1 VAQSRRNRARIRW
14 VAAALLA
21 LALHAALIAA
31 LSSSGALRLFRKE
44 AAAPARVNPV
54 SLRTVPKSAWAEHRK
69 VQSGAAPA
77 EKPRAAPPPAVERPP
92 PAAAGRVVDVAPGNG
107 QAPNDEAKFLAES
120 NNRVEKE
127 TVSRHRALDYKTA
140 RPQPTAPVRPN
151 PAPAESAA
159 PRQAALGNGGEGHE
173 DAPAR
178 EARKRAVPEAP
189 SAEQPQALAL
199 RLDGFDGSYPAWL
212 QRALRAGRPEPRG
225 AAGESGRAETPG
237 SEGRKGPSDL
247 LSLAPSSAVL
257 DRIVGAPASDL
268 SARDGV
274 EEGEAT
280 FLNTREWKYA
290 SFFNRVKRDVGSQW
304 HPISAIR
311 EADPTGAG
319 LARDRS
325 TVLSVT
331 LDASGRIEA
340 LHIVQSSGFGSLDR
354 EAMAAFERAQP
365 FQNPPPGLLNERGD
379 LAFNFGF
386 YIEADRAGLRLFR
399 PPAR

>member
-1 VAQSRRNRARIRW
+1 MAQSRRNRARVRW
-14 VAAALLA
+14 IAAALLA
-21 LALHAALIAA
+21 LALHAGLMAA
-31 LSSSGALRLFRKE
+31 LSLSGALRLFPKE
-44 AAAPARVNPV
+44 TAAPARVNPV

-77 EKPRAAPPPAVERPP
+77 EKLRAAPPREVERPP
-92 PAAAGRVVDVAPGNG
+92 PAAGRVVDVAPGNG

-140 RPQPTAPVRPN
+140 RPQPTTQVRPH

-159 PRQAALGNGGEGHE
+159 ERHAALGNGGKGHD

-178 EARKRAVPEAP
+178 EAQKRAAPEAP

-199 RLDGFDGSYPAWL
+199 RLDGFNGSYPTWL
-212 QRALRAGRPEPRG
+212 QRALRAGRPERRG
-225 AAGESGRAETPG
+225 AADESGREEAPG
-237 SEGRKGPSDL
+237 SEGRMGPSAL

-290 SFFNRVKRDVGSQW
+290 SFFNRVKQDVGAQW

-319 LARDRS
+319 LAADRS

-340 LHIVQSSGFGSLDR
+340 LRIVQSSGFGSLDR

-365 FQNPPPGLLNERGD
+365 FQNPPPGLLNERGG

-399 PPAR
+399 PPVR